1 MRVVMASVSMPRLSM
16 AVMVS
21 LAGWDGEGDGER
33 RADGERVACRQAA
46 GAHRGQRA
54 IWILAYPQLGQ
65 LRAQPGQQRV
75 RPVEG
80 HDRALVHDRD
90 AVAEPFGLI
99 EVVGGQHGGHA
110 GAPAKPADQVQQLIA
125 GAGVQPHRR
134 LIQEQHPRF
143 GHQRPGDLQAPPLA
157 AAVAVHRAAD
167 HLGQPEHTG
176 QLGDL
181 AGCGGRRDAPQPRV
195 QVKVAAAGQRLVQD
209 RFLEHHAA
217 DRPGCD
223 GVPDHVGTGQPR
235 RPAGGLDGGQHPDG
249 GGLAGAVRAQQAE
262 HLTGGDLGSRCRGRP
277 RSRRGRS
284 CLDRGRPRLAR
295 RRC

>member
-1 MRVVMASVSMPRLSM
+1 M

-21 LAGWDGEGDGER
+21 LAESAAEGDGER

-54 IWILAYPQLGQ
+54 VRILAHPQLDQ

-75 RPVEG
+75 RPVQG

-99 EVVGGQHGGHA
+99 QVVGGQHGGHA

-125 GAGVQPHRR
+125 DTGVQPHRR

-181 AGCGGRRDAPQPRV
+181 AGRGGRRDAPQPRV

-217 DRPGCD
+217 DRPGRD
-223 GVPDHVGTGQPR
+223 GVPDHVETGQPR
-235 RPAGGLDGGQHPDG
+235 RPAGGLDRGGQHPDG
-249 GGLAGAVRAQQAE
+249 GGLAGTVRAQQAE
-262 HLTGGDLGSRCRGRP
+262 HLTGGDLEVDAADGLDPAGVGLALARGRP
-277 RSRRGRS
+277 RR
-284 CLDRGRPRLAR
+284 AW